1 MIGILEA
8 REERYEKIL
17 ELINKNLGTV
27 LCAKINYP
35 GRDKNTPH
43 AKKAFEILKQLLLKS
58 FNEKIVLTKVLHGLD
73 GNSLLLVLNLNMIEA
88 KGISIDLENN
98 HHLGRLFD
106 IDIYDK
112 QGIPISREKFNL
124 KPRGCVVCGKNARE
138 CILKKSHT
146 IDETLDK
153 VNTMIDSFG
162 DAYARTKKFY

>member
-43 AKKAFEILKQLLLKS
+43 AKKAFEILKQIVLS
-58 FNEKIVLTKVLHGLD
+58 AFNEKIVLAKVLQGLD

-88 KGISIDLENN
+88 KEMSIDIENN

-112 QGIPISREKFNL
+112 QGMPISREKFNL
-124 KPRGCVVCGKNARE
+124 KPRGCIVCGKDARE
-138 CILKKSHT
+138 CILNNSHT
-146 IDETLDK
+146 IGETLDS

-162 DAYARTKKFY
+162 DEYARSKNIC